1 MTKRLF
7 CVILYRVQE
16 NALARFL
23 LNIAAEKFTEEKE
36 RKMKHRYERACIEI
50 CASPHTDFLLS
61 SIEELSDNNG
71 KDTFSDWW
79 DI

>member
-1 MTKRLF
+1 
-7 CVILYRVQE
+7 
-16 NALARFL
+16 
-23 LNIAAEKFTEEKE
+23 
-36 RKMKHRYERACIEI
+36 MKHRYERACIEI
-50 CASPHTDFLLS
+50 CAEPHTDFLLS